1 MITVSRLSKHFP
13 TRTVLD
19 EVDWHVGAGER
30 IGLVGANGAGKST
43 LIKILIGQVDPD
55 GGKVVVRPRARIGHL
70 AQELPGSAG
79 RTVQAEMWTAFEAIA
94 TKNRELTEI
103 AERIRRAAAD
113 AAAAAALD
121 ALVADQARL
130 TEEFEHLGGYTA
142 ETEIGKV
149 LGGLGF
155 SEADRQ
161 RPVDSFS
168 GGWQMRVNLAKL
180 LLMAPDLLL
189 LDEPTNHLDLAAIEW
204 LEDYLAG
211 YPGTLLLI
219 SHDRTFLDRVVTRVT
234 ELENG
239 KLTDYPT
246 HYSGYLELKRE
257 RMAAQEAAYARQQRE
272 LARQQAFVE
281 KFRASATRST
291 QAKSREKQLEKIERI
306 EAVTEAATVKF
317 RFPPAPPSGQAVL
330 RAAEIRKAYGGKTV
344 LSEVDLKL
352 ERGQRLVLVGPN
364 GCGKSTLLRIL
375 AAVEEPDDG
384 EVGLGYN
391 VKPAYY
397 SQHQSDSLDE
407 GRTVLDEAYYSVD
420 GWALERTR
428 ALLARFL
435 FTGEEVFKPVSK
447 LSGGERARLCL
458 AKLLMKPSNLL
469 MLDEPT
475 NHLDLASKEMLAG
488 ALRTFEGTVLLISH
502 DRYLLDQVATHT
514 LAWVDGHP
522 RLFLGTYSETRAKL
536 AELRQEAPRQPVER
550 APGPAGRESPDSVAA
565 PAHPIVRPKKNT
577 NAERQRVADI
587 AQAEA
592 DVATL
597 EAQIA
602 QTEADLGNPA
612 LYEGDPARAAELS
625 ERYTRLKADL
635 EATTERW
642 LMLVEAE

>member
-1 MITVSRLSKHFP
+1 MITISQLSKHFP

-19 EVDWHVGAGER
+19 KVDWHVSSGER

-43 LIKILIGQVDPD
+43 LIKILIGQLDPD
-55 GGKVVVRPRARIGHL
+55 DGKVSLRPRAQIGHL
-70 AQELPGSAG
+70 AQELPGVAG

-94 TKNRELTEI
+94 SRNRELAAI
-103 AERIRRAAAD
+103 ADRIHHAD
-113 AAAAAALD
+113 AHELD
-121 ALVADQARL
+121 ALVAEQAHL
-130 TEEFEHLGGYTA
+130 TEEFERLGGYTA

-149 LGGLGF
+149 LSGLGF

-161 RPVDSFS
+161 RPVESFS

-189 LDEPTNHLDLAAIEW
+189 LDEPTNHLDLEAIEW
-204 LEDYLAG
+204 LEGYLSG

-219 SHDRTFLDRVVTRVT
+219 SHDRTFLDRVVTRVA

-246 HYSGYLELKRE
+246 NYSGYLELKKE

-306 EAVTEAATVKF
+306 EAPTEANTVKF

-330 RAAEIRKAYGGKTV
+330 RASEVSKAYGGKTI
-344 LSEVDLKL
+344 LSDVELKL
-352 ERGQRLVLVGPN
+352 DRGQRLVLVGPN

-375 AAVEEPDDG
+375 AQVEEPDDG
-384 EVGLGYN
+384 EVSLGYN

-397 SQHQSDSLDE
+397 SQHQSDQLDE
-407 GRTVLDEAYYSVD
+407 SQTVLNEAYNTVD
-420 GWALERTR
+420 GWTLERTR

-435 FTGEEVFKPVSK
+435 FTGEEVFKPVAK

-475 NHLDLASKEMLAG
+475 NHLDLASKEMLAE
-488 ALRTFEGTVLLISH
+488 ALRTYEGTVLLISH

-514 LAWVDGHP
+514 LAWTDGKP
-522 RLFLGTYSETRAKL
+522 QLFLGTYSETRDKL
-536 AELRQEAPRQPVER
+536 AEMRQTEREDAQRRDALQQALTKAEA
-550 APGPAGRESPDSVAA
+550 SPSAA
-565 PAHPIVRPKKNT
+565 AKPKKNT
-577 NAERQRVADI
+577 NNARKRLQDI
-587 AQAEA
+587 VDAEA
-592 DVATL
+592 QVASL

-612 LYEGDPARAAELS
+612 LYEGDPGRAAELS
-625 ERYTRLKADL
+625 ERYTQLKAQL
-635 EATTERW
+635 EAVTERW
-642 LMLVEAE
+642 LMLVEDEEA

>member
-1 MITVSRLSKHFP
+1 MITVSQLSKHFP

-19 EVDWHVGAGER
+19 KVDWHVSAGER

-43 LIKILIGQVDPD
+43 LIKILIGQLDPD
-55 GGKVVVRPRARIGHL
+55 EGKVSLRPRAQIGHL
-70 AQELPGSAG
+70 AQELPGVAG

-94 TKNRELTEI
+94 SKNRELLAIADRIQHAASTE
-103 AERIRRAAAD
+103 
-113 AAAAAALD
+113 LD
-121 ALVADQARL
+121 ALVAEQARL
-130 TEEFEHLGGYTA
+130 TEEFERLGGYTA

-149 LGGLGF
+149 LAGLGF

-161 RPVDSFS
+161 RPVESFS

-204 LEDYLAG
+204 LEDYLSG

-219 SHDRTFLDRVVTRVT
+219 SHDRTFLDRVITRVA

-246 HYSGYLELKRE
+246 NYSGYLELKKE
-257 RMAAQEAAYARQQRE
+257 RMVAQEAAYVRQQRE

-306 EAVTEAATVKF
+306 EAPSEASTVKF
-317 RFPPAPPSGQAVL
+317 RFPPAPPSGQQVL
-330 RAAEIRKAYGGKTV
+330 RAGEVRKAYGGKTI
-344 LSEVDLKL
+344 LSDVELKL
-352 ERGQRLVLVGPN
+352 ERGQRMVLVGPN

-375 AAVEEPDDG
+375 AQVEEPDDG
-384 EVGLGYN
+384 DVALGYN

-397 SQHQSDSLDE
+397 SQHQSDQLDE
-407 GRTVLDEAYYSVD
+407 NRTVLDEAYHSVD
-420 GWALERTR
+420 GWTLERTR

-435 FTGEEVFKPVSK
+435 FTGEEVFKPVAK

-475 NHLDLASKEMLAG
+475 NHLDLASKEMLAE

-522 RLFLGTYSETRAKL
+522 QLFVGTYSETREKL
-536 AELRQEAPRQPVER
+536 AERRQAEREEAQRRDAQRQD
-550 APGPAGRESPDSVAA
+550 AQKQASAASGPSQPAA
-565 PAHPIVRPKKNT
+565 IKPKT
-577 NAERQRVADI
+577 NAARKRVQDI
-587 AQAEA
+587 ADAEA
-592 DVATL
+592 EVASL

-602 QTEADLGNPA
+602 QTEADLGNPS

-625 ERYTRLKADL
+625 ERYTQLKAQL
-635 EATTERW
+635 EVVTERW
-642 LMLVEAE
+642 LMLVEDA

>member
-1 MITVSRLSKHFP
+1 MITVSQLSKHFP

-19 EVDWHVGAGER
+19 KVDWHVSSGER

-43 LIKILIGQVDPD
+43 LIKILIGQLDPD
-55 GGKVVVRPRARIGHL
+55 EGKVSLRPRAQIGHL
-70 AQELPGSAG
+70 AQELPGVAG

-94 TKNRELTEI
+94 SKSRELAAI
-103 AERIRRAAAD
+103 ADRIHHAGEHGTPQE
-113 AAAAAALD
+113 LD
-121 ALVADQARL
+121 ALVAEQAYL
-130 TEEFEHLGGYTA
+130 TDEFERLGGYTA

-149 LGGLGF
+149 LAGLGF

-161 RPVDSFS
+161 RPVESFS

-189 LDEPTNHLDLAAIEW
+189 LDEPTNHLDLQAIEW
-204 LEDYLAG
+204 LEDYLSG

-219 SHDRTFLDRVVTRVT
+219 SHDRTFLDRVITRVA

-239 KLTDYPT
+239 KLTDYAT
-246 HYSGYLELKRE
+246 NYSGYLELKKE

-306 EAVTEAATVKF
+306 EAPTEASTVKF

-330 RAAEIRKAYGGKTV
+330 RAAEIRKAYGGKTI
-344 LSEVDLKL
+344 LDAVDLKL
-352 ERGQRLVLVGPN
+352 DRGQRLVLVGPN

-375 AAVEEPDDG
+375 AQVEEPDDG
-384 EVGLGYN
+384 EVALGYN

-397 SQHQSDSLDE
+397 SQHQSDQLDE
-407 GRTVLDEAYYSVD
+407 SRTVLDEAYYSVD
-420 GWALERTR
+420 GWTLERTR

-435 FTGEEVFKPVSK
+435 FTGEEVFKPVAK

-458 AKLLMKPSNLL
+458 AKLLMRPSNLL

-475 NHLDLASKEMLAG
+475 NHLDLASKEMLAE
-488 ALRTFEGTVLLISH
+488 ALRTYEGTVLLISH

-514 LAWVDGHP
+514 LAWVDGRPQLH
-522 RLFLGTYSETRAKL
+522 LGTYSETRAKL
-536 AELRQEAPRQPVER
+536 AELRQREREDAQDAQRQ
-550 APGPAGRESPDSVAA
+550 AAQQQAGPAAA
-565 PAHPIVRPKKNT
+565 PAAKPKKNT
-577 NAERQRVADI
+577 NAARQRLQDI

-592 DVATL
+592 DVASL

-612 LYEGDPARAAELS
+612 LYEGDPGRAAELS
-625 ERYTRLKADL
+625 ERYTHLKAQL
-635 EATTERW
+635 EAVTERW
-642 LMLVEAE
+642 LMLVEDDA

>member
-1 MITVSRLSKHFP
+1 MITVSNLSKHFP

-19 EVDWHVGAGER
+19 KVDWHVSSGER

-43 LIKILIGQVDPD
+43 LIKILIGQLDPD
-55 GGKVVVRPRARIGHL
+55 EGKVSLRPRAQVGHL
-70 AQELPGSAG
+70 AQELPGVAG

-94 TKNRELTEI
+94 AKNRELLAI
-103 AERIRRAAAD
+103 AERIQHAEKAD
-113 AAAAAALD
+113 LD
-121 ALVADQARL
+121 ALVAEQARL
-130 TEEFEHLGGYTA
+130 TDEFERLGGYTA

-149 LGGLGF
+149 LSGLGF

-161 RPVDSFS
+161 RPVESFS

-204 LEDYLAG
+204 LEDYLSG

-219 SHDRTFLDRVVTRVT
+219 SHDRTFLDRVITRVT

-246 HYSGYLELKRE
+246 NYSGYLDLKKE
-257 RMAAQEAAYARQQRE
+257 RMAAQEAAYVRQQRE
-272 LARQQAFVE
+272 LAKQQAFVE

-306 EAVTEAATVKF
+306 EAPTEAATVKF
-317 RFPPAPPSGQAVL
+317 RFPPAPPSGQQVL
-330 RAAEIRKAYGGKTV
+330 RAAEISKAYGGKTI
-344 LSEVDLKL
+344 LSDVELKL

-375 AAVEEPDDG
+375 AQVEEPDDG
-384 EVGLGYN
+384 DVIPGYN

-397 SQHQSDSLDE
+397 SQHQSDQLDE
-407 GRTVLDEAYYSVD
+407 TRSVLDEAYHSVD
-420 GWALERTR
+420 GWTLERTR

-435 FTGEEVFKPVSK
+435 FTGEEVFKPVAK

-475 NHLDLASKEMLAG
+475 NHLDLASKEMLAE
-488 ALRTFEGTVLLISH
+488 ALRNFEGTVLLISH

-514 LAWVDGHP
+514 LAWVDGRP
-522 RLFLGTYSETRAKL
+522 QLFLGTYSETREKL
-536 AELRQEAPRQPVER
+536 AEMRQAEREEAQRRDTQRQEAQKQAGANGGSAQP
-550 APGPAGRESPDSVAA
+550 AA
-565 PAHPIVRPKKNT
+565 AIKPKT
-577 NAERQRVADI
+577 NAARKRLQDI
-587 AQAEA
+587 ADAEA
-592 DVATL
+592 EVASL

-602 QTEADLGNPA
+602 QTEADLGNPS

-625 ERYTRLKADL
+625 ERYTQLKAQL
-635 EATTERW
+635 EAVTERW
-642 LMLVEAE
+642 LLLVEDA